1 MLLGNKICDE
11 SFGIPVTPQV
21 FSCEFYRVFQ
31 SNFFMGNLGAATS
44 VYAFTIVRDNS
55 PSKEDLNDSDILLV
69 LIVFPIKFFD
79 LS

>member
-1 MLLGNKICDE
+1 
-11 SFGIPVTPQV
+11 
-21 FSCEFYRVFQ
+21 
-31 SNFFMGNLGAATS
+31 MGNLGAATS
-44 VYAFTIVRDNS
+44 VYAFTIVWDNS